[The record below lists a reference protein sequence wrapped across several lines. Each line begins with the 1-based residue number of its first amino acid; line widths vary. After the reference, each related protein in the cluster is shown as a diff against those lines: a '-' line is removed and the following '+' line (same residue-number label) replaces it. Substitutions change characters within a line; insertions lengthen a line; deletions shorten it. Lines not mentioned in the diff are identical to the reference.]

1 MICYL
6 YQDDGVFDNQ
16 ATEAGE
22 STKVTVND
30 NESKGA
36 PVVVSSSSNTTGG
49 NSTTRLKPDRARDR
63 RDHISSMRSRAGLP
77 NAYAEELTHGT
88 AEMSLDPWGDGE
100 HEAAAGFGSFGGAY
114 GSSGKYDGA
123 GLDRLMSLMAAART
137 LKLDRLQVS
146 TVLQCLTIVLGMGV
160 FCVDDIG
167 STAAVVGRRCFGSAR
182 CTTVSWRR

>member
-1 MICYL
+1 MHQDALQLVICYL
-6 YQDDGVFDNQ
+6 YQDARVFDNH
-16 ATEAGE
+16 ATEAAE
-22 STKVTVND
+22 NNTVTVND
-30 NESKGA
+30 NDSKGA
-36 PVVVSSSSNTTGG
+36 PVVVSGSCK
-49 NSTTRLKPDRARDR
+49 TTRGDSTRLEPDRARDR

-146 TVLQCLTIVLGMGV
+146 TAAASVSRLVV
-160 FCVDDIG
+160 CVGTG
-167 STAAVVGRRCFGSAR
+167 STAVVVGRRCCGF
-182 CTTVSWRR
+182 TD